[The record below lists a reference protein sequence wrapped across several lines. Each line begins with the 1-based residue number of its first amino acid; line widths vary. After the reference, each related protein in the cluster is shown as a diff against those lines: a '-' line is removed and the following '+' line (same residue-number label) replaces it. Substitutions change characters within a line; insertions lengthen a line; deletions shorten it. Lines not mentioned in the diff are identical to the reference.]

1 MLTDVDIIVF
11 EIQKARNN
19 NAAPIVLC
27 LIVFKTT
34 K

>member
-11 EIQKARNN
+11 RIQKARSNY
-19 NAAPIVLC
+19 AAPIVLC